1 MVSLGIGGASTPGPT
16 SNRTRSDKHRLPS
29 VRLGRCRMSEP
40 QDECEPDALLPERGA
55 EGPERSLHA
64 LIFREWLTL
73 TEGDRRAYPL
83 GGYVLTTQLLG
94 DVERQPDLPRE
105 RLAWV
110 CAMLASRYTSGLA
123 GISQRHLVKMPGGAQ
138 VERSTDG
145 AKAGRC
151 SLNSSTLGGPYLD
164 YWERPDGTIEFAAVS
179 SHDETGI
186 REP

>member
-1 MVSLGIGGASTPGPT
+1 
-16 SNRTRSDKHRLPS
+16 
-29 VRLGRCRMSEP
+29 MSEP